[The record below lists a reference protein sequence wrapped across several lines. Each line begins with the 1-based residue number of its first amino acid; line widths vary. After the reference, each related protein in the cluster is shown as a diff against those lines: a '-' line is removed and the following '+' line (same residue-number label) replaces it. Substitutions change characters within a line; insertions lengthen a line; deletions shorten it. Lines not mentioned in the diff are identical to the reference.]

1 MNEEE
6 ITVLGK
12 KIGNPDFSDEEGE
25 EMLTCDRD
33 VVRMLYDRTDSVK
46 VRQTLESIFGSKC
59 LPDELNED
67 NFATK
72 KPKPAEP
79 KFKKWDKVLVKA
91 DTAISKDMEIYK
103 KLPSEIKRIDGETAL
118 IGMLPNVMICD
129 MQVRLGNLE
138 PYTEP
143 TQQPTTDCSNLDKQA
158 STCTNVCTSQSAPN
172 PNPETVRNL
181 RKSDE
186 DSESEALLNQIP
198 DTAKM
203 VDNIIKDGFRDHNRL
218 HIASIAMAGILAA
231 PLDNVGFITNK
242 CVDDVAE
249 YALRCADAL
258 LELTANT
265 TKGGSK

>member
-1 MNEEE
+1 M
-6 ITVLGK
+6 TPQQLGK
-12 KIGNPDFSDEEGE
+12 SAQEHAAQVFPDMMNDLVGNKPWPE
-25 EMLTCDRD
+25 
-33 VVRMLYDRTDSVK
+33 
-46 VRQTLESIFGSKC
+46 VRQYLADAYVQGAVDERTAQWIRAHDRVPNSK
-59 LPDELNED
+59 N
-67 NFATK
+67 
-72 KPKPAEP
+72 
-79 KFKKWDKVLVKA
+79 
-91 DTAISKDMEIYK
+91 
-103 KLPSEIKRIDGETAL
+103 
-118 IGMLPNVMICD
+118 
-129 MQVRLGNLE
+129 
-138 PYTEP
+138 
-143 TQQPTTDCSNLDKQA
+143 
-158 STCTNVCTSQSAPN
+158 
-172 PNPETVRNL
+172 ETVRNL

>member
-1 MNEEE
+1 M
-6 ITVLGK
+6 ITEKQQALIDKVMDCF
-12 KIGNPDFSDEEGE
+12 DF
-25 EMLTCDRD
+25 RK
-33 VVRMLYDRTDSVK
+33 VVSYMKR
-46 VRQTLESIFGSKC
+46 
-59 LPDELNED
+59 
-67 NFATK
+67 
-72 KPKPAEP
+72 
-79 KFKKWDKVLVKA
+79 KKWEWV
-91 DTAISKDMEIYK
+91 DT
-103 KLPSEIKRIDGETAL
+103 DGRRYIPEETEL
-118 IGMLPNVMICD
+118 
-129 MQVRLGNLE
+129 R
-138 PYTEP
+138 
-143 TQQPTTDCSNLDKQA
+143 
-158 STCTNVCTSQSAPN
+158 TNVCTSQSAPN